1 MSTHHEP
8 DPSVQRA
15 LDAYASRFNAR
26 PIHREDEHDRRT
38 VSDRAAALVAW
49 AEAEHTAQEKDAEC
63 AKPPEGDRHRIS
75 VSVEV
80 DREVFDALRLSGRR
94 CWHYIGEHAGWIYS
108 PDHTVA
114 WISIKRRVRP

>member
-15 LDAYASRFNAR
+15 LDAYASRFNA
-26 PIHREDEHDRRT
+26 PDREDEHDRKT

-49 AEAEHTAQEKDAEC
+49 AESSHAELERIRLESP
-63 AKPPEGDRHRIS
+63 PPEGDRHAPS

-80 DREVFDALRLSGRR
+80 EREVFDALRLTGRPGWR
-94 CWHYIGEHAGWIYS
+94 FMEEAGAWMFL
-108 PDHTVA
+108 PDFKGSMVQV
-114 WISIKRRVRP
+114 KRRVRP